1 MITVTDQM
9 GRRVNLAQSPTKII
23 SLVPSIT
30 ELLFDL
36 ELDNQIV
43 GITRF
48 CIYPKE
54 KVKSKIIVGDTKNVD
69 SDLINSIKP
78 DLIIASKE
86 ENTKEEIEALMDNLN
101 VYVSDVKTFSD
112 ALELIRDIGI
122 LTNKEKNTSLL
133 IENIEHQFKQL
144 KKTISSKRKVAY
156 LIWNNPIMT
165 INSDTF
171 INDMLNMAGYK
182 NVFENRKER
191 YPIISVKE
199 IRNKKPEYILL
210 STEPYSFTDDHV
222 VEFKRDFP
230 FTKVILV
237 DGKKFSWYG
246 SHLIKV
252 PAYFKQMY

>member
-1 MITVTDQM
+1 MIIVADQI
-9 GRRVNLAQSPTKII
+9 GRRVNLIQGPTKII

-36 ELDNQIV
+36 GLDNQIV

-54 KVKSKIIVGDTKNVD
+54 KVKNKTIVGSTKNVD
-69 SDLINSIKP
+69 LILINSIKP

-86 ENTKEEIEALMDNLN
+86 ENTKEEIEALMDNFN
-101 VYVSDVKTFSD
+101 VYISDVKTFSG
-112 ALELIRDIGI
+112 ALELIKDIGI
-122 LTNKEKNTSLL
+122 LTNKEKNSSLL

-144 KKTISSKRKVAY
+144 EGIISSKRKVTY
-156 LIWNNPIMT
+156 LIWDNPIMT

-171 INDMLNMAGYK
+171 INDMLNRAGCE

-191 YPIISVKE
+191 YLIISVKE

-210 STEPYSFTDDHV
+210 STEPYSFTNDHV
-222 VEFKRDFP
+222 VEFTRYFP

>member
-1 MITVTDQM
+1 MIIVTDQM
-9 GRRVNLAQSPTKII
+9 GRSVNRVQSPIKII

-36 ELDNQIV
+36 GLDNQIV

-54 KVKSKIIVGDTKNVD
+54 KVKSKTIIGNTKNVD

-86 ENTKEEIEALMDNLN
+86 ENTKEEIEALMDNFN

-112 ALELIRDIGI
+112 ALDLIKDIGVLI
-122 LTNKEKNTSLL
+122 NKEKDSNLL

-144 KKTISSKRKVAY
+144 KETVYSKRKVAY
-156 LIWNNPIMT
+156 LIWDNPIMT

-171 INDMLNMAGYK
+171 INDMVNWAGFE

-191 YPIISVKE
+191 YPIISPHE
-199 IRNKKPEYILL
+199 IREKKPEYILL
-210 STEPYSFTDDHV
+210 STEPYSFTKEHV
-222 VEFKRDFP
+222 VEFERDFP

-252 PAYFKQMY
+252 PAYFKQMF